1 MNCTYQLERG
11 TKGLTYCSFG
21 YDVHLDAFSPLKM
34 ISRRLQRNRLELG
47 KTVKLYFADYLT

>member
-21 YDVHLDAFSPLKM
+21 YDVHLDAQFRHWKWF
-34 ISRRLQRNRLELG
+34 LG
-47 KTVKLYFADYLT
+47 DYKETDYN